1 MKINEIM
8 KIIRTDLEKDYANQI
23 INKVEIID
31 REVKDDELH
40 LIIGLTTD
48 YGFYV
53 FKYILDSKTLSI
65 KHRELTHAVPI

>member
-8 KIIRTDLEKDYANQI
+8 RIIRTDLEKDYANQI
-23 INKVEIID
+23 INKIEIID

-40 LIIGLTTD
+40 LVIGLTTD

-53 FKYILDSKTLSI
+53 FKYILDSKTLGI
-65 KHRELTHAVPI
+65 KRRELTYAVPI